1 MFKIIG
7 ILLGV
12 ICVLIIAKLII
23 NKIKE
28 NKEKEIDF
36 NEFDDIEKI
45 KLTKHDKQHMENEWK
60 ALQKVKLEQEYY
72 QQMKKE
78 KEREKQRKKEKLKQ
92 ERRIKDPKE
101 QEMDNLIDTVNFIND
116 SIVNTVEAINKKIE
130 DKEKREDTKI
140 LEDFEPDMK
149 HKIYEGAEINEIK
162 ENDDNFNIDLFKK
175 WSEGIFLCIEI
186 GQPQELEIIKNSI
199 LSNMYHR
206 LIKNINKLKQDNL
219 KLQREDI
226 LIEETK
232 LLDYGKH
239 TNKEEMKILIK
250 AQMKEYIMNIQN
262 KKVIR
267 ESKNKIKEKNIIM
280 TFHKKNDHLEQ
291 EGFLGSCP
299 NCGAP
304 ISQIEFGKCKYCG
317 TVVVPIRYN
326 WVLVKFETI

>member
-1 MFKIIG
+1 MLKIIG

-36 NEFDDIEKI
+36 NEFDDLEKI

-60 ALQKVKLEQEYY
+60 ALQKVKREQEYY

-78 KEREKQRKKEKLKQ
+78 KERERQRKKEKLKQ
-92 ERRIKDPKE
+92 ERRIKAPKE
-101 QEMDNLIDTVNFIND
+101 QEMDNLIDTVTFIND

-206 LIKNINKLKQDNL
+206 LIKISIN
-219 KLQREDI
+219 
-226 LIEETK
+226 
-232 LLDYGKH
+232 
-239 TNKEEMKILIK
+239 
-250 AQMKEYIMNIQN
+250 
-262 KKVIR
+262 
-267 ESKNKIKEKNIIM
+267 
-280 TFHKKNDHLEQ
+280 
-291 EGFLGSCP
+291 
-299 NCGAP
+299 
-304 ISQIEFGKCKYCG
+304 
-317 TVVVPIRYN
+317 
-326 WVLVKFETI
+326 